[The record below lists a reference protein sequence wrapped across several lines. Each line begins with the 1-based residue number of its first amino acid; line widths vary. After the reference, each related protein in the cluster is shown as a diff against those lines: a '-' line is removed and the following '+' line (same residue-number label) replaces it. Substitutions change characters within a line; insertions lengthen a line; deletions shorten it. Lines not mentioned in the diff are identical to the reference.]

1 MDWQTI
7 LTAVIG
13 VGTSIVGWL
22 VRDLKNEQQSNS
34 AAIRSLETEL
44 NAHKIDVAKN
54 HATKHDLGLI
64 DSKLDKMNDKLDR
77 LIERD

>member
-7 LTAVIG
+7 LTAGIG
-13 VGTSIVGWL
+13 IGTTIVGWF
-22 VRDLKNEQQSNS
+22 VREIKSEQQANS
-34 AAIRSLETEL
+34 SAIRSLETEL

>member
-22 VRDLKNEQQSNS
+22 VRDIKNEQQSNS
-34 AAIRSLETEL
+34 ASIRSLESDL